1 MSDPLVQAD
10 NQGHQQVLD
19 QFSAALGSGRMQLA
33 QRMLQGLHPA
43 EIAHLLESLPRAQR
57 NIIWEFT
64 DPNDDGEIL
73 LNTNEE
79 VRASLINR
87 MDEAELVDAL
97 DGMPLDDLA
106 DILEDLPNRLTD
118 VVLESMT
125 AQQRHLLES
134 VRSWPEDSAGG
145 LMDTDAITVRADVTL
160 DVVLRFLRMRGEVP
174 NHTDALYVLDR
185 YGHYRGAL
193 SLRDLLTESPDQL
206 VAEVLNSEVSAIQA
220 DTAATT
226 VASLFQDRDLV
237 SAPVVNE
244 HNELIGRITIDDVVD
259 VIRDQA
265 EHNML
270 SMAGLDEDE
279 DLFAPV
285 VKSSSRR
292 AIWLGVNLLTALIA
306 SWVVGLFQAT
316 INDVVALAVL
326 MPVVAS
332 MGGIAGSQ
340 TLTLVIR
347 AQALEQISR
356 SNSSTLLRKEMS
368 IGALNGFAW
377 AIIIAIIA
385 FFWFDNQKLGLVI
398 ATAVFV
404 NMVFGVLAGF
414 SIPLILKRLSIDPA
428 LAGNVVL
435 TTVTD
440 VVGFFAFLGLG
451 SLVLVA
457 VL

>member
-160 DVVLRFLRMRGEVP
+160 DVVLRFLRMRGELP

-244 HNELIGRITIDDVVD
+244 NNELIGRITIDDVVD

>member
-1 MSDPLVQAD
+1 MSDPLVQTD

-64 DPNDDGEIL
+64 NPADDGEIL

-106 DILEDLPNRLTD
+106 DILEDLPNRLID

-125 AQQRHLLES
+125 VQQRHLLET

-145 LMDTDAITVRADVTL
+145 LMDTDAITIRADVTL
-160 DVVLRFLRMRGEVP
+160 DVVLRFLRMRGELP
-174 NHTDALYVLDR
+174 SHTDALYVLDR
-185 YGHYRGAL
+185 YGHYRGTL
-193 SLRDLLTESPDQL
+193 SLRDLLTDNPDKL
-206 VAEVLNSEVSAIQA
+206 VAEVLNSEVNAIQA
-220 DTAATT
+220 DTPATT

-244 HNELIGRITIDDVVD
+244 VNELIGRITIDDVVD

-279 DLFAPV
+279 DLFAPII
-285 VKSSSRR
+285 KSSQRR
-292 AIWLGVNLLTALIA
+292 AVWLGVNLLTALLA

-356 SNSSTLLRKEMS
+356 SNSQTLLRKELS
-368 IGALNGFAW
+368 IGALNGLAW
-377 AIIIAIIA
+377 ATLIAIVA
-385 FFWFDNQKLGLVI
+385 FFWFDSQTLGLVI
-398 ATAVFV
+398 ATAVFI

-428 LAGNVVL
+428 LAGSVVL

-451 SLVLVA
+451 SLLLVA
-457 VL
+457 VI

>member
-1 MSDPLVQAD
+1 MNDPLVQTD

-87 MDEAELVDAL
+87 MDEAELVEAL

-118 VVLESMT
+118 IVLESMT
-125 AQQRHLLES
+125 AQQRHLLET

-160 DVVLRFLRMRGEVP
+160 DVVLRFLRMRGELP

-206 VAEVLNSEVSAIQA
+206 VAEVLNSDVNAIQA
-220 DTAATT
+220 DTPATT

-237 SAPVVNE
+237 SSPVVNE
-244 HNELIGRITIDDVVD
+244 NNELIGRITIDDVVD

-285 VKSSSRR
+285 LKSSPRR
-292 AIWLGVNLLTALIA
+292 AVWLGVNLLTALIA

-340 TLTLVIR
+340 TLTLIIR

-356 SNSSTLLRKEMS
+356 SNSHTLLRKELS
-368 IGALNGFAW
+368 IGALNGAAW
-377 AIIIAIIA
+377 AVVIAIIA
-385 FFWFDNQKLGLVI
+385 FFWFDNEKLGLVI
-398 ATAVFV
+398 ASAVFI

-414 SIPLILKRLSIDPA
+414 CIPLILKRMSIDPA

-451 SLVLVA
+451 SLLLVA
-457 VL
+457 IM

>member
-1 MSDPLVQAD
+1 MSDPLAQTD

-64 DPNDDGEIL
+64 DPADDGEIL

-106 DILEDLPNRLTD
+106 DILEDLPNRLID

-125 AQQRHLLES
+125 VQQRHLLET

-145 LMDTDAITVRADVTL
+145 LMDTDAITIRADVTL
-160 DVVLRFLRMRGEVP
+160 DVVLRFLRMRGELP
-174 NHTDALYVLDR
+174 SHTDALYVLDR
-185 YGHYRGAL
+185 YGHYRGTL
-193 SLRDLLTESPDQL
+193 SLRDLLTDNPDKL
-206 VAEVLNSEVSAIQA
+206 VAEVLNSEVNAIQA
-220 DTAATT
+220 DTPATT

-244 HNELIGRITIDDVVD
+244 VNELIGRITIDDVVD

-285 VKSSSRR
+285 IKSSQRR
-292 AIWLGVNLLTALIA
+292 AIWLGVNLLTALLA

-356 SNSSTLLRKEMS
+356 SNSQTLLRKELS
-368 IGALNGFAW
+368 IGAINGLAW
-377 AIIIAIIA
+377 ATLIAIVA
-385 FFWFDNQKLGLVI
+385 FFWFDNQTLGLVI

-428 LAGNVVL
+428 LAGSVVL

-451 SLVLVA
+451 SLLLVA
-457 VL
+457 AI

>member
-10 NQGHQQVLD
+10 KQGHQQVLD

-87 MDEAELVDAL
+87 MDEAELVEAL

-106 DILEDLPNRLTD
+106 DILEDLPNRLTE

-160 DVVLRFLRMRGEVP
+160 DVVLRFLRMRGELP

-185 YGHYRGAL
+185 YGHYRGTL
-193 SLRDLLTESPDQL
+193 SLRDLLTESPEQL
-206 VAEVLNSEVSAIQA
+206 VAEVLDSEVNAIQA
-220 DTAATT
+220 DTAATS

-244 HNELIGRITIDDVVD
+244 NNELIGRITIDDVVD

-292 AIWLGVNLLTALIA
+292 AVWLGVNLLTALIA

-368 IGALNGFAW
+368 IGALNGLAW
-377 AIIIAIIA
+377 AAIIAVIA
-385 FFWFDNQKLGLVI
+385 FFWFDNQMLGVVI

-404 NMVFGVLAGF
+404 NMVFGVVAGF

-428 LAGNVVL
+428 LAGTVVL

-451 SLVLVA
+451 SLLLVA